1 MNAGHAVRILYKV
14 SVMPTFKFKDVA
26 YCLNKNM

>member
-1 MNAGHAVRILYKV
+1 MNAGHTVLYKV